1 MTEEEGEFMQL
12 HQVLTLLVLPVFLAG
27 FHGVITNWLAVK
39 LLLKPVK
46 PIHILG
52 FRIQGL
58 LPRRQADLADRI
70 SEAIS
75 REFLKEEDILAF
87 LRKVDPAQAMRQL
100 VLDKWESKVGELL
113 SGMPIIKMF
122 VSEDKLNIIRDKIAD
137 MLASEADQYTEHL
150 VKSLESKIDLR
161 DTIRRN
167 ILAFDVQRLTDIIE
181 EIGYREMNEIVI
193 VGGVIGILFGLVQAL
208 VNWVSHGG

>member
-1 MTEEEGEFMQL
+1 MPL
-12 HQVLTLLVLPVFLAG
+12 HQILTLILLPILLAG
-27 FHGVITNWLAVK
+27 LHGGLTNWLAVQ

-46 PIHILG
+46 PINIFG
-52 FRIQGL
+52 IRIQGL

-75 REFLKEEDILAF
+75 KEFLKEADILMF

-100 VLDKWESKVGELL
+100 VLDKWEEKVGEFL
-113 SGMPIIKMF
+113 SSMAFLKMF
-122 VSEDKLNIIRDKIAD
+122 LTPDRLAGFRDKLAD
-137 MLASEADQYTEHL
+137 IFASEAEQYTELL

-167 ILAFDVQRLTDIIE
+167 ILAFDVQRLNKIIE
-181 EIGYREMNEIVI
+181 DIGYRELNEIV
-193 VGGVIGILFGLVQAL
+193 VIGAALGVVIGLIQAA
-208 VNWVSHGG
+208 VNWFSFK